1 MDSYKDINVADQEKD
16 SNSPLNFWRKMI
28 ALRKEHQSTFIFGKF
43 DLIDEANEKTFCY
56 TKTSYTSDDVLFVA
70 LNFTG
75 DAQAVELPESLKG
88 KGEPILLASAAPAR
102 TGFVGELQ
110 PWEGVVYLLK

>member
-28 ALRKEHQSTFIFGKF
+28 ALRKKHQSTFIFGKF
-43 DLIDEANEKTFCY
+43 DLVDEANEKTFCY
-56 TKTSYTSDDVLFVA
+56 TKTSHKSDEVLFVA

-75 DAQAVELPESLKG
+75 EVQAVELPQSLKG
-88 KGEPILLASAAPAR
+88 KGEPVLLASAASDR
-102 TGFVGELQ
+102 KGFTDELQ
-110 PWEGVVYLLK
+110 PWEGAVYLLK